1 MLSSVCFRAFA
12 DLRMS
17 EKKYALNISAHLVE
31 LNKQPNQICDVFS
44 MHSGVASMQESE
56 WTDALNKRFAWDPT
70 ICLSC
75 S

>member
-31 LNKQPNQICDVFS
+31 LNKAPNCPLFCLGS
-44 MHSGVASMQESE
+44 FFFAC
-56 WTDALNKRFAWDPT
+56 ALFRNKK
-70 ICLSC
+70 
-75 S
+75 